1 MGIVN
6 GGSPL
11 VSVLIPAYNHER
23 YVQDSIKSIIGQT
36 YGNIELLVINDGS
49 SDTTWHK
56 ILDMEDECRKRFAR
70 TVFWNQGNMGTG
82 RTQNSLLDNALGDY
96 IYLIASDDIAMP
108 QAIEKEEAF
117 LAMNPEY
124 ALCVGD
130 SIFIDGS
137 GTQCYWDNKCNAVYD
152 KGKAEYISWC
162 DYLQKSRG
170 FSFSSGKFG
179 SYDELR
185 KINHVPNGYLIR
197 KDALRDFRYSDKAPL
212 EDWSLMLH
220 IAKYHKMK
228 YLGEILFKY
237 RWHDKN
243 AVKDTTRIL
252 FMENATRLYEDDV
265 LRQTDLTKMMPEV
278 REYIERNLGKGHAAR
293 WLLPSAYRRLK
304 LLGYSGI
311 FAVTQLPAAA
321 SIVPKKL
328 MNRLLLKIF
337 YLGDFRM

>member
-49 SDTTWHK
+49 SDTTWQK

-152 KGKAEYISWC
+152 KGKAEYIGWC
-162 DYLQKSRG
+162 DYLQRSRG

-197 KDALRDFRYSDKAPL
+197 KEVFRDFRYSDKAPL

-265 LRQTDLTKMMPEV
+265 LSQTDLTKMMPEV
-278 REYIERNLGKGHAAR
+278 QEYVRKNLKGRLTAKGLCA
-293 WLLPSAYRRLK
+293 SACKKLK
-304 LLGYSGI
+304 LLACGGI
-311 FAVTQLPAAA
+311 FLATQLPFMDL
-321 SIVPKKL
+321 IFPKQL
-328 MNRLLLKIF
+328 ANTLLLKIF
-337 YLGDFRM
+337 RLGNFRM